1 MTRVP
6 FSLVVAATLVS
17 TSAMAADMAVKAP
30 PPAAAPSPWD
40 IAITGALMSDY
51 NFRGITQSNHQP
63 SAQVGF
69 EPRYNFTPAWQAYVG
84 VSGESIDFPNRAA
97 AEIDFYG
104 GVRPTFGKL
113 ALDFGIWY
121 YYYPDGQCFNTAAL
135 CNSLGGAPNAALSL
149 PNGNTVKENLSFYEG
164 YGKATVTVNDN
175 FAFGAQIWGSPSVL
189 NSGAPGIYYTGNV
202 TLTAPTT
209 WFPNGIGAYAS
220 ADVGYW
226 QLGTSDAFYAVPAF
240 SHRCPL
246 HELFE
251 LGRRPRLHLEGIHAG
266 SALLRHQPNQG
277 AVQRLYQRPIG
288 DVRARQRDRAK
299 SRRSRLQ
306 LVRRRFHRQAF
317 DRHRAERVQIARD
330 GHSQS
335 VRPAAARPP
344 AASFPHDRPARN
356 SIALWVAWS
365 IFMGFL
371 YVFGSGPLE
380 FLCKQ

>member
-135 CNSLGGAPNAALSL
+135 CNSLGGAPSTALSL

-202 TLTAPTT
+202 TLTAPSDLVPQ
-209 WFPNGIGAYAS
+209 W
-220 ADVGYW
+220 YW
-226 QLGTSDAFYAVPAF
+226 RLRLGRRRLLAARNVRRLLCGTGVPR
-240 SHRCPL
+240 RCPL

-251 LGRRPRLHLEGIHAG
+251 LGRRPRLHLEGVHAG

-277 AVQRLYQRPIG
+277 SVQCFHQRPIG
-288 DVRARQRDRAK
+288 DVRAGQRDRAK
-299 SRRSRLQ
+299 SRWSRLQ

-330 GHSQS
+330 EHCT
-335 VRPAAARPP
+335 A
-344 AASFPHDRPARN
+344 
-356 SIALWVAWS
+356 
-365 IFMGFL
+365 
-371 YVFGSGPLE
+371 
-380 FLCKQ
+380 